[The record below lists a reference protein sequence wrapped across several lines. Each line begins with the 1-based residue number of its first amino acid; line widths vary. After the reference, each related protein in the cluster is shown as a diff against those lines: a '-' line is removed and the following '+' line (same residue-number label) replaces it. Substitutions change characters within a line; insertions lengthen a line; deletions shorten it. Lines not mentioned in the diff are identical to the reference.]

1 MRSKSVLTLAVL
13 GATLLPISGAFAQ
26 DNMGG
31 NAGAMAGSTMEV
43 GQFRESLTD
52 LRDIFEDM
60 RENSRLALASGNDP
74 MVSGQF
80 QNDNRRMLNRAMG
93 LLTRINMNWKRN
105 TPAMTA
111 SGGSNNRFGSA
122 TMNRYANESS
132 DTAFVRN
139 TVWELQNML
148 QSAKLNGRVVVI
160 TDEMMEMLNAAITR
174 AENPDFRVAKAWS
187 SDRLSRI
194 EWRRLEESAP
204 ARQTAS
210 AVEETRSRT
219 ITVPD
224 VRLEHDVQYT
234 QRAETTTEAVETT
247 SEERMGA
254 ATEGELPQTGGNPGL
269 LMMLGTGLM
278 GVGAILR
285 RRR

>member
-1 MRSKSVLTLAVL
+1 MRSKSVLTVAVL
-13 GATLLPISGAFAQ
+13 SAALLPTSGAFAQ
-26 DNMGG
+26 DNQGG

-52 LRDIFEDM
+52 VRGIFEEM
-60 RENSRLALASGNDP
+60 RENSRLALAAGNDP
-74 MVSGQF
+74 MVSGQL
-80 QNDNRRMLNRAMG
+80 QNDNRRLLNRAMG
-93 LLTRINMNWKRN
+93 LLTRINANWKRN
-105 TPAMTA
+105 TPAMA
-111 SGGSNNRFGSA
+111 MSGSNNRFGSA

-148 QSAKLNGRVVVI
+148 QAAKLNGRVVVI
-160 TDEMMEMLNAAITR
+160 TDEMMEMLSAAITR
-174 AENPDFRVAKAWS
+174 SENPDFRVAQAWS
-187 SDRLSRI
+187 SNRLSRI
-194 EWRRLEESAP
+194 EWRKLEEAP
-204 ARQTAS
+204 ARSTA
-210 AVEETRSRT
+210 AAETTETRR

-269 LMMLGTGLM
+269 IMMLGTGLM
-278 GVGAILR
+278 GLGAVLR